1 MRVFGVSFQR
11 QNSARA
17 LYLQVRDYLAQQI
30 ALGTFRPGAVL
41 PNELQFAEQLGV
53 SLGTLRKSLET
64 LEKERL
70 ITRRQGRGTF
80 VRNHAEGTQLFLD
93 NIRTKDGQ
101 RVPFT
106 VAVLDMVEA
115 PASAEEQRRLALH
128 GPERIARCRQVRSYN
143 GPFMF
148 EEIALPAP
156 RFPGLAGKALKRPF
170 QIAALA
176 QEHGVFLGEASEC
189 IEITTVTPQI
199 GVLLRLEPGTPLLK
213 LDRVHFSLDRVPLEW
228 RVGYCELTSIKYVT
242 KLGIE
247 ATHAV

>member
-1 MRVFGVSFQR
+1 
-11 QNSARA
+11 
-17 LYLQVRDYLAQQI
+17 
-30 ALGTFRPGAVL
+30 
-41 PNELQFAEQLGV
+41 
-53 SLGTLRKSLET
+53 
-64 LEKERL
+64 
-70 ITRRQGRGTF
+70 
-80 VRNHAEGTQLFLD
+80 
-93 NIRTKDGQ
+93 IRTKDGQ

-106 VAVLDMVEA
+106 VAVLDMVET

-128 GPERIARCRQVRSYN
+128 GPESIARCRQVRSYN

-148 EEIALPAP
+148 EEVALAAP
-156 RFPGLAGKALKRPF
+156 RFPGLKAKELKRPF

-176 QEHGVFLGEASEC
+176 QEHGVFLGEACES
-189 IEITTVTPQI
+189 IEITTATLQI

-247 ATHAV
+247 ATH